1 MSAAA
6 STRIDSRTAALSLAV
21 RIAAPCAALL
31 YPALIWAGPA
41 ISPAFLAL
49 SLLAPA
55 AAALTALR
63 CAQVATYPMAR
74 RIAHVSFAA
83 PAIYTLLGLL
93 LDSLA
98 LWVALWTVL
107 ILAIVREQPRQRPAA
122 PISQTLAITHGFS
135 AVPVSLFTLA
145 HLVNHLAALAGGPLH
160 IEIMTAL
167 RTVYRHPIGETVLLA
182 AIAFQ
187 LVSGTVLI
195 HRKLRVRGGVVE
207 TLQSL
212 SGVYL
217 AFFFLSHLTAVL
229 TTYYVRGID
238 TNYTWLTSYSLLTNP
253 WSARLGPYY
262 FLAVASF
269 TTHGAAGLHK
279 ILRAHGATESAAGR
293 TFGATAS
300 GGVAIAA
307 LILVALLRS

>member
-1 MSAAA
+1 MSAAV
-6 STRIDSRTAALSLAV
+6 SPRIDGPAATLSRAV
-21 RIAAPCAALL
+21 RITAPCAALL
-31 YPALIWAGPA
+31 YPAIIWAGPA
-41 ISPAFLAL
+41 ISPVLLAL

-55 AAALTALR
+55 SAAFTALR
-63 CAQVATYPMAR
+63 CAQVTAYPTAR

-83 PAIYTLLGLL
+83 PAIFTLMGLL
-93 LDSLA
+93 HDSMA
-98 LWVALWTVL
+98 LWVAPWTVL
-107 ILAIVREQPRQRPAA
+107 IVAILRERPCERPAV
-122 PISQTLAITHGFS
+122 PDSQTLAIAHGFS

-145 HLVNHLAALAGGPLH
+145 HLVNHLAALGGGLLH

-167 RTVYRHPIGETVLLA
+167 RTVYRHPIGETVLLTGV
-182 AIAFQ
+182 AFQ
-187 LVSGTVLI
+187 LVSGIMLVN
-195 HRKLRVRGGVVE
+195 RKLRVRTGLVE

-217 AFFFLSHLTAVL
+217 SFFFLSHLTAIL

-238 TNYTWLTSYSLLTNP
+238 TNYTWLTSQSLLTNP

-279 ILRAHGATESAAGR
+279 VMRAHGATRAADR
-293 TFGATAS
+293 LFTTAALS
-300 GGVAIAA
+300 GLAVAA